1 METRIWKATE
11 PAEVA
16 ERLIG
21 EVSDFHAHSLATI
34 FYVFV
39 DPYPQGAK
47 GCRILASTAKLP
59 KVQAAI
65 IKGLSDDRDSFEA
78 TPGVVFVIRFD
89 PDAWEVMQP
98 TEREALVHHEL
109 CHIDAVDMA
118 IRPHT
123 VEEHAATYRR
133 YGAWQPALRLFG
145 QIAALRETTDGL

>member
-1 METRIWKATE
+1 MDTRIWKATE
-11 PAEVA
+11 PADIA
-16 ERLIG
+16 KRLIAD
-21 EVSDFHAHSLATI
+21 VADFHAHSLATI
-34 FYVFV
+34 YYVYV

-65 IKGLSDDRDSFEA
+65 IRGLSEDRDSFEA
-78 TPGVVFVIRFD
+78 TPGVVFVVRFD
-89 PDAWEVMQP
+89 PDPWDVMDEM
-98 TEREALVHHEL
+98 EREALVHHEL

-133 YGAWQPALRLFG
+133 YGAWQPALKLFDR
-145 QIAALRETTDGL
+145 ITEER